1 MLSSVVNAQR
11 SSRTLAYLGAVA
23 AVVAA
28 AIGTFA
34 VYQWIEPS
42 ISLLFFPAVVV
53 SAMYGGY
60 GPALLATVLS
70 TIAIAF
76 FFVPPRYSLNIGLDD
91 AVRLPVFVVVAY
103 VTAWL
108 SSRRQRA
115 EAAQRES
122 VHNLQAAID
131 TLRKVSGWPVL
142 IAADT
147 AASVRRM
154 LEHAANVAGASAAAV
169 IWEAE
174 EEPWLYIA
182 SSSSPDAGTVTR
194 HSPVDLPPPG
204 EPMPPELAERVG
216 PGPHSLAPFRTEH
229 LSGYVCFTGIDATT
243 SDLTAIVNVVAREVG
258 NSLDQLHLANRLR
271 ELAIREDRIRLARDL
286 HDGVLQ
292 SLTGVRLELQA
303 IAADQ
308 NGHPPLHDRLMAIE
322 RALATEQ
329 RELRL
334 FIEDLKPPAG
344 APARAESLAGRLEE
358 MSARLAVEWKVPIV
372 VRVTPPALALSSA
385 AEQGMRLMVH
395 EAVVNALKHAHPS
408 KVTVDVAA
416 RDGGAL
422 AIVVRDD
429 GRGFP
434 ERGHLD
440 HDELV
445 RRNAGPASLR
455 DRVTAMGGRMAIDS
469 TASGSRIEIT
479 LPSNQTSLL
488 RA

>member
-1 MLSSVVNAQR
+1 MR
-11 SSRTLAYLGAVA
+11 STRTLAYLGAVA
-23 AVVAA
+23 AVLAA
-28 AIGTFA
+28 TIATFA
-34 VYQWIEPS
+34 VYAWIEPS
-42 ISLLFFPAVVV
+42 VSLLFFPAVVL

-70 TIAIAF
+70 TLSIAF
-76 FFVPPRYSLNIGLDD
+76 FFVPPRYTLSIGLDD
-91 AVRLPVFVVVAY
+91 AVRLPVFVVVAF

-115 EAAQRES
+115 EAAQRQS
-122 VHNLQAAID
+122 LHNLQAAID

-147 AASVRRM
+147 GASVRRM

-174 EEPWLYIA
+174 EEPWLYVA
-182 SSSSPDAGTVTR
+182 SSSPPHAGAVTR
-194 HSPVDLPPPG
+194 HSPVDLPQPG
-204 EPMPPELAERVG
+204 EPMPQELAQRVG
-216 PGPHSLAPFRTEH
+216 AGPHLLAPFRTEH
-229 LSGYVCFTGIDATT
+229 LSGYVCFTGIETTT
-243 SDLTAIVNVVAREVG
+243 SDLTAIVDVVAREVG

-334 FIEDLKPPAG
+334 FIDELKPAAT
-344 APARAESLAGRLEE
+344 APVHSGPIAQRLED
-358 MSARLAVEWKVPIV
+358 MCARVSAEWKTPITLRVVPSE
-372 VRVTPPALALSSA
+372 LSLPETVDHA
-385 AEQGMRLMVH
+385 VRLMVH
-395 EAVVNALKHAHPS
+395 EAIVNALKHGQPS
-408 KVTVDVAA
+408 RVAVSLDAVDAELRVSIA
-416 RDGGAL
+416 
-422 AIVVRDD
+422 DD

-434 ERGHLD
+434 FRGRLD
-440 HDELV
+440 HDRLIAA
-445 RRNAGPASLR
+445 NAGPVSLR
-455 DRVTAMGGRMAIDS
+455 ERVTALDGRMTIES
-469 TASGSRIEIT
+469 TAAGSRVEFVVPVT
-479 LPSNQTSLL
+479 TQQ
-488 RA
+488 A